1 MYTKKDEEQKLVDAV
16 NIRRGGIIREVSFEF
31 VNEDEKETNKDEQVK
46 ESRTIHVS
54 HPIRS

>member
-1 MYTKKDEEQKLVDAV
+1 MYTKKDEEQKPVDAV

>member
-1 MYTKKDEEQKLVDAV
+1 LYTKKDEEQKLVDAV